1 MSTLIVLQA
10 TQQFKLD
17 EKKLDASGVLS
28 SKPMLLILPKFVRV
42 RLPDSLST
50 TFFQAE
56 AHHWWCVCHVA
67 VWEVTK
73 SDPLRPVRWS
83 MGLAAIQ
90 NKITGGVSQVT
101 PWKFWL
107 SSLKLASLLRCE
119 GDDFCQ
125 KLPQFPWKTGTGLGC
140 ITVSRGSCNCKG
152 LQPINYKDF
161 STNKRKLIISKY
173 IKM

>member
-56 AHHWWCVCHVA
+56 AHH
-67 VWEVTK
+67 
-73 SDPLRPVRWS
+73 
-83 MGLAAIQ
+83 
-90 NKITGGVSQVT
+90 
-101 PWKFWL
+101 
-107 SSLKLASLLRCE
+107 
-119 GDDFCQ
+119 
-125 KLPQFPWKTGTGLGC
+125 
-140 ITVSRGSCNCKG
+140 
-152 LQPINYKDF
+152 
-161 STNKRKLIISKY
+161 
-173 IKM
+173 